1 MEGKAIVDLTANVTQ
16 AQIVLL
22 PSDMQPLRCRC
33 VPSEVFVDVQQH
45 SYTAVDVLLQVESE
59 DPVLIGHTKVEAE
72 YSMEISLLPRTKWRV
87 ALEEYHSSVVGVWAT
102 KRVLG

>member
-22 PSDMQPLRCRC
+22 PSHVQPLRCRC
-33 VPSEVFVDVQQH
+33 VPREVLVDVQQH

-72 YSMEISLLPRTKWRV
+72 YSMDLPLLPRTKWRI
-87 ALEEYHSSVVGVWAT
+87 ALEEYHSSVVGVWST
-102 KRVLG
+102 QR